1 LGIHGLLEHL
11 CSTAWHLCIP
21 QVLAKNGGDVVM
33 AVIEV
38 KNVNVTYRV
47 LMNKSGSLKELF
59 RDAVKGKARV
69 IDYVALKDVSF
80 TVDKGE
86 VVAILG
92 RNGAGKST
100 LLKVLAGV
108 LPPTKGTSKVD
119 GKIAPMIELGA
130 GFHPEMTG
138 AENVLFYSA
147 LMGRDIKHVKSRTEA
162 IGEWAGVTDH
172 MDFPLRTFSSGMVA
186 RLAFATATDEQAE
199 VLLVDEVLSVGDA
212 DFQEKSKA
220 RMRALINS
228 GAAVVLVSHDM
239 RAVLELATKAV
250 WLEDGHV
257 KMIGNPEEVVAAY
270 EAH

>member
-1 LGIHGLLEHL
+1 
-11 CSTAWHLCIP
+11 
-21 QVLAKNGGDVVM
+21 M
-33 AVIEV
+33 AVIEL

-47 LMNKSGSLKELF
+47 LMNRTGSMKEFF
-59 RDAVKGKARV
+59 RDVLKRKARV
-69 IDYVALKDVSF
+69 IDYVALKDISF
-80 TVDKGE
+80 TVDQGE

-108 LPPTKGTSKVD
+108 LPPTKGSSKVN

-147 LMGRDIKHVKSRTEA
+147 LMGRDTKRVKARTPE
-162 IGEWAGVTDH
+162 IGEWAGVSDH

-186 RLAFATATDEQAE
+186 RIAFSTATDENAD

-212 DFQEKSKA
+212 DFQAKSKA
-220 RMRALINS
+220 RMHELINS

-239 RAVLELATKAV
+239 SAVRELATRAI
-250 WLEDGHV
+250 WLENGHV
-257 KMIGNPEEVVAAY
+257 KMIGNPAEVVAAY
-270 EAH
+270 EAN

>member
-1 LGIHGLLEHL
+1 
-11 CSTAWHLCIP
+11 
-21 QVLAKNGGDVVM
+21 M

-38 KNVNVTYRV
+38 KNVNITYRV

-59 RDAVKGKARV
+59 RDAIKGRARI

-108 LPPTKGTSKVD
+108 LPPTKGTSKVE
-119 GKIAPMIELGA
+119 GMIAPMIELGA

-147 LMGRDIKHVKSRTEA
+147 LMGRNLKTVKERTPA
-162 IGEWAGVTDH
+162 IGEWAGVSDH
-172 MDFPLRTFSSGMVA
+172 MGFPLRTFSSGMVA
-186 RLAFATATDEQAE
+186 RLAFSTATDEQAE

-212 DFQEKSKA
+212 EFQTKSKA
-220 RMRALINS
+220 RMEQLINS

-239 RAVLELATKAV
+239 NAVRSLADRAV
-250 WLEDGHV
+250 WLENGHV
-257 KMIGNPEEVVAAY
+257 KMIGNASDVVDAY
-270 EAH
+270 EAN

>member
-1 LGIHGLLEHL
+1 
-11 CSTAWHLCIP
+11 
-21 QVLAKNGGDVVM
+21 M
-33 AVIEV
+33 AVIEIT
-38 KNVNVTYRV
+38 NVNLTYRV
-47 LMNKSGSLKELF
+47 FMNRTSSLKVLF
-59 RDAVKGKARV
+59 RDAIKGKARV
-69 IDYVALKDVSF
+69 VEYIALQDVSF
-80 TVDKGE
+80 SVDKGE

-108 LPPTKGTSKVD
+108 LPPTKGSSKVD

-147 LMGRDIKHVKSRTEA
+147 LMGRDTKKVKTRTPA
-162 IGEWAGVTDH
+162 IGEWAGVSDH

-186 RLAFATATDEQAE
+186 RLAFSTATDEQAD

-212 DFQEKSKA
+212 DFQAKSKT
-220 RMRALINS
+220 RMHELITS

-250 WLEDGHV
+250 WLESGHV
-257 KMIGNPEEVVAAY
+257 KMIGNPSEVVAAY
-270 EAH
+270 EAN

>member
-1 LGIHGLLEHL
+1 M
-11 CSTAWHLCIP
+11 P
-21 QVLAKNGGDVVM
+21 
-33 AVIEV
+33 VIEV
-38 KNVNVTYRV
+38 ENVNVTYRV

-59 RDAVKGKARV
+59 RDVLKRKARI

-108 LPPTKGTSKVD
+108 LPPTKGSSKVG

-130 GFHPEMTG
+130 GFHQEMTG
-138 AENVLFYSA
+138 SENVLFYSA
-147 LMGRDIKHVKSRTEA
+147 LMGRDVKRVKERTPA
-162 IGEWAGVTDH
+162 IGEWAGVSDH
-172 MDFPLRTFSSGMVA
+172 MSFPLRTFSSGMVA
-186 RLAFATATDEQAE
+186 RLAFATATDEQTE

-220 RMRALINS
+220 RIHELING

-239 RAVLELATKAV
+239 SAIRELATRAI
-250 WLEDGHV
+250 WLENGHV

-270 EAH
+270 EAN

>member
-1 LGIHGLLEHL
+1 
-11 CSTAWHLCIP
+11 
-21 QVLAKNGGDVVM
+21 M
-33 AVIEV
+33 AVIEL

-47 LMNKSGSLKELF
+47 LMNKSSSLKRLF
-59 RDAVKGKARV
+59 LDAIKGKAR
-69 IDYVALKDVSF
+69 IIEYVALQDVSF

-108 LPPTKGTSKVD
+108 LPPTKGSSRVN

-147 LMGRDIKHVKSRTEA
+147 LMGRDTKRVKARTPE
-162 IGEWAGVTDH
+162 IGEWAGVSDH

-186 RLAFATATDEQAE
+186 RLAFSTATDENAD

-212 DFQEKSKA
+212 DFQAKSKA
-220 RMRALINS
+220 RMHELINS

-239 RAVLELATKAV
+239 SAVRELATRAI
-250 WLEDGHV
+250 WLENGHV

-270 EAH
+270 EAN

>member
-1 LGIHGLLEHL
+1 M
-11 CSTAWHLCIP
+11 P
-21 QVLAKNGGDVVM
+21 
-33 AVIEV
+33 VIEI

-47 LMNKSGSLKELF
+47 LMNKSSSLKELF
-59 RDAVKGKARV
+59 RDAIKGKARV
-69 IDYVALKDVSF
+69 VDYVALQDVSF
-80 TVDKGE
+80 TVDAGE

-108 LPPTKGTSKVD
+108 LPPTKGTSKVN

-147 LMGRDIKHVKSRTEA
+147 LMGRDIKSVKERTPA

-186 RLAFATATDEQAE
+186 RLAFATATDEKAE

-212 DFQEKSKA
+212 DFQEKSKK
-220 RMRALINS
+220 RMHELINS

-239 RAVLELATKAV
+239 SAVRELATRAI
-250 WLEDGHV
+250 WLENGHV
-257 KMIGNPEEVVAAY
+257 KMFGKASDVVDAY
-270 EAH
+270 EAN

>member
-1 LGIHGLLEHL
+1 MSL
-11 CSTAWHLCIP
+11 
-21 QVLAKNGGDVVM
+21 
-33 AVIEV
+33 IEIR
-38 KNVNVTYRV
+38 NLNVTYRV
-47 LMNKSGSLKELF
+47 LMNKSSSLKELF
-59 RDAVKGKARV
+59 RDAVKGKAR
-69 IDYVALKDVSF
+69 IINYVALQDVSF
-80 TVDKGE
+80 NVDRGE

-138 AENVLFYSA
+138 TENVVFYSA
-147 LMGRDIKHVKSRTEA
+147 LMGREVKRVKERAPA

-172 MDFPLRTFSSGMVA
+172 MDFPLRTFSSGMVG

-220 RMRALINS
+220 RMHELIKS

-239 RAVLELATKAV
+239 SAVRELATRAI
-250 WLEDGHV
+250 WLENGHV
-257 KMIGNPEEVVAAY
+257 KMVGNPEEVVAAY
-270 EAH
+270 EAN

>member
-1 LGIHGLLEHL
+1 
-11 CSTAWHLCIP
+11 
-21 QVLAKNGGDVVM
+21 M

-38 KNVNVTYRV
+38 KDLNVTYRV
-47 LMNKSGSLKELF
+47 LMNRTSSMKELF
-59 RDAVKGKARV
+59 RDVLNRKARV
-69 IDYVALKDVSF
+69 IDFVALKDVSF

-108 LPPTKGTSKVD
+108 LPPTKGTAKVN

-147 LMGRDIKHVKSRTEA
+147 LMGREIQHVKERTPA
-162 IGEWAGVTDH
+162 IGEWAGVSDH

-186 RLAFATATDEQAE
+186 RLAFATATDETAD
-199 VLLVDEVLSVGDA
+199 VLLIDEVLSVGDA
-212 DFQEKSKA
+212 DFQEKSGA
-220 RMRALINS
+220 RMSELINK

-239 RAVLELATKAV
+239 NAVRKHAQKV
-250 WLEDGHV
+250 IWLENGVV
-257 KMIGNPEEVVAAY
+257 KMSGPTEQVVSAY
-270 EAH
+270 EKQ

>member
-1 LGIHGLLEHL
+1 M
-11 CSTAWHLCIP
+11 P
-21 QVLAKNGGDVVM
+21 
-33 AVIEV
+33 VIEV

-47 LMNKSGSLKELF
+47 LMNRTSSMKELF
-59 RDAVKGKARV
+59 RDFLKRKARV
-69 IDYVALKDVSF
+69 IDYVALKDISF

-108 LPPTKGTSKVD
+108 LPPTKGTSKVN

-147 LMGRDIKHVKSRTEA
+147 LMGRDIQHVRERTHE
-162 IGEWAGVTDH
+162 IGEWAGVSDH

-212 DFQEKSKA
+212 DFRTKSRT
-220 RMRALINS
+220 RMNSLISS

-239 RAVLELATKAV
+239 SAVRELATRAV
-250 WLEDGHV
+250 WLENGHV

-270 EAH
+270 EAN

>member
-1 LGIHGLLEHL
+1 M
-11 CSTAWHLCIP
+11 P
-21 QVLAKNGGDVVM
+21 
-33 AVIEV
+33 VIEI

-47 LMNKSGSLKELF
+47 LMNKSSSLKELF
-59 RDAVKGKARV
+59 RDAIKGKARV
-69 IDYVALKDVSF
+69 VDYVALQDVSF
-80 TVDKGE
+80 TVDAGE

-108 LPPTKGTSKVD
+108 LPPTKGASTVN

-147 LMGRDIKHVKSRTEA
+147 LMGRDIKSVKERTPA

-186 RLAFATATDEQAE
+186 RLAFATATDEKAE

-212 DFQEKSKA
+212 DFQEKSKK
-220 RMRALINS
+220 RMHELINS

-239 RAVLELATKAV
+239 SAVRELATRAI
-250 WLEDGHV
+250 WLENGHV
-257 KMIGNPEEVVAAY
+257 KMIGKASDVVDAY
-270 EAH
+270 EAN

>member
-1 LGIHGLLEHL
+1 M
-11 CSTAWHLCIP
+11 S
-21 QVLAKNGGDVVM
+21 
-33 AVIEV
+33 VIEV

-47 LMNKSGSLKELF
+47 LMNKSSSLKELF
-59 RDAVKGKARV
+59 RDAIKGKARV
-69 IDYVALKDVSF
+69 IDYVAIKDVSF

-108 LPPTKGTSKVD
+108 LPPTKGSSVVN

-138 AENVLFYSA
+138 TENVLFYSV
-147 LMGRDIKHVKSRTEA
+147 LMGRSVKSVKERTPA

-172 MDFPLRTFSSGMVA
+172 MGFPLRTFSSGMVA
-186 RLAFATATDEQAE
+186 RLAFSTATDEQTE
-199 VLLVDEVLSVGDA
+199 VLLVDEVLSVGDS
-212 DFQEKSKA
+212 DFQIKSKA
-220 RMRALINS
+220 RMEQMITS

-239 RAVLELATKAV
+239 TAVRALADRAI
-250 WLEDGHV
+250 WLEDGNV
-257 KMIGNPEEVVAAY
+257 KMIGKASDVVDAY
-270 EAH
+270 EAN

>member
-1 LGIHGLLEHL
+1 M
-11 CSTAWHLCIP
+11 P
-21 QVLAKNGGDVVM
+21 
-33 AVIEV
+33 VIEI

-47 LMNKSGSLKELF
+47 LMNKSSSLKELF
-59 RDAVKGKARV
+59 RDAIKGKARV
-69 IDYVALKDVSF
+69 VDYVALQDVSF
-80 TVDKGE
+80 SVDKGE

-108 LPPTKGTSKVD
+108 LPPTKGSSKVD

-147 LMGRDIKHVKSRTEA
+147 LMGRDTKKVKTRTPA
-162 IGEWAGVTDH
+162 IGEWAGVSDH

-186 RLAFATATDEQAE
+186 RLAFSTASDEQAD

-212 DFQEKSKA
+212 DFQAKSKT
-220 RMRALINS
+220 RMHELINS

-239 RAVLELATKAV
+239 SAVRELATRAI
-250 WLEDGHV
+250 WLEHGHV
-257 KMIGNPEEVVAAY
+257 KMIGKASDVVDAY
-270 EAH
+270 EAN

>member
-1 LGIHGLLEHL
+1 M
-11 CSTAWHLCIP
+11 T
-21 QVLAKNGGDVVM
+21 
-33 AVIEV
+33 VIQV

-47 LMNKSGSLKELF
+47 LMNKSGSIKELF
-59 RDAVKGKARV
+59 RDALKGKARV
-69 IDYVALKDVSF
+69 VDYVALHDVSF
-80 TVDKGE
+80 TVDAGE

-108 LPPTKGTSKVD
+108 LPPTKGSSKVN

-138 AENVLFYSA
+138 SENVLFYSV
-147 LMGRDIKHVKSRTEA
+147 LMGRDVKSVKARTPE
-162 IGEWAGVTDH
+162 IGEWAGVSDH
-172 MDFPLRTFSSGMVA
+172 MHFPLRTFSSGMVA
-186 RLAFATATDEQAE
+186 RLAFSTATDEKTE

-212 DFQEKSKA
+212 DFQDKSKA
-220 RMRALINS
+220 RMNQLISS

-239 RAVLELATKAV
+239 KAVLELATRAI
-250 WLEDGHV
+250 WLENGYV
-257 KMIGNPEEVVAAY
+257 KMIGNPQEVVAAY

>member
-1 LGIHGLLEHL
+1 M
-11 CSTAWHLCIP
+11 AWNLRL
-21 QVLAKNGGDVVM
+21 QEVLAKNGGDALM
-33 AVIEV
+33 AVIQVE
-38 KNVNVTYRV
+38 NVNVTYRV

-69 IDYVALKDVSF
+69 VDYVALQDVSF
-80 TVDKGE
+80 SVEKGE

-147 LMGRDIKHVKSRTEA
+147 LMGRDVKHVRERTPT
-162 IGEWAGVTDH
+162 IGEWAGVSDH
-172 MDFPLRTFSSGMVA
+172 MDFPLRTFSSGMIA

-212 DFQEKSKA
+212 DFQKKSRG
-220 RMRALINS
+220 RMHELIKS

-239 RAVLELATKAV
+239 HTVLEIATKAI
-250 WLEDGHV
+250 WLENGHV
-257 KMIGNPEEVVAAY
+257 KMIGKPSEVVAAY
-270 EAH
+270 EAK

>member
-1 LGIHGLLEHL
+1 M
-11 CSTAWHLCIP
+11 P
-21 QVLAKNGGDVVM
+21 
-33 AVIEV
+33 VIEI

-47 LMNKSGSLKELF
+47 LMNKSSSLKELF
-59 RDAVKGKARV
+59 RDAIKGKARV
-69 IDYVALKDVSF
+69 VDYVALQDVSF
-80 TVDKGE
+80 TVDAGE

-108 LPPTKGTSKVD
+108 LPPTKGTSKVN

-147 LMGRDIKHVKSRTEA
+147 LMGRDIKSVKEHTPA
-162 IGEWAGVTDH
+162 IGDWAGVTDH
-172 MDFPLRTFSSGMVA
+172 MDFPLRTFSSGMLA
-186 RLAFATATDEQAE
+186 RLAFATATDERAE

-212 DFQEKSKA
+212 DFQEKSKN
-220 RMRALINS
+220 RMHELINS

-239 RAVLELATKAV
+239 SAVRELATRAI
-250 WLEDGHV
+250 WLEHGHV
-257 KMIGNPEEVVAAY
+257 KMIGKASDVVDAY
-270 EAH
+270 EAN

>member
-1 LGIHGLLEHL
+1 M
-11 CSTAWHLCIP
+11 P
-21 QVLAKNGGDVVM
+21 
-33 AVIEV
+33 VIEI

-47 LMNKSGSLKELF
+47 LMNKSSSLKELF
-59 RDAVKGKARV
+59 RDAIKGKARV
-69 IDYVALKDVSF
+69 VDYVALQDISF
-80 TVDKGE
+80 TVDAGE

-108 LPPTKGTSKVD
+108 LPPTKGVSKVN

-147 LMGRDIKHVKSRTEA
+147 LMGRDIKSVKERTPA

-186 RLAFATATDEQAE
+186 RLAFATATDERAE

-212 DFQEKSKA
+212 DFQEKSKK
-220 RMRALINS
+220 RMHELINS

-239 RAVLELATKAV
+239 VAVRELATRAF
-250 WLEDGHV
+250 WLENGHV
-257 KMIGNPEEVVAAY
+257 KMIGKASDVVDAY
-270 EAH
+270 EAN

>member
-1 LGIHGLLEHL
+1 
-11 CSTAWHLCIP
+11 
-21 QVLAKNGGDVVM
+21 M

-59 RDAVKGKARV
+59 RDALKGKAR
-69 IDYVALKDVSF
+69 ILNYVALQDVSF
-80 TVDKGE
+80 NVDKGE

-108 LPPTKGTSKVD
+108 LPPTKGTSKVN
-119 GKIAPMIELGA
+119 GMIAPMIELGA

-138 AENVLFYSA
+138 SENVLFYSV
-147 LMGRDIKHVKSRTEA
+147 LMGRNAKRVKSRTSE
-162 IGEWAGVTDH
+162 IGHWAGVSDH
-172 MDFPLRTFSSGMVA
+172 INFPLRTFSSGMVA

-199 VLLVDEVLSVGDA
+199 VLLVDEVLSVGDS
-212 DFQEKSKA
+212 DFQAKSRE
-220 RMRALINS
+220 RMNTLISS

-239 RAVLELATKAV
+239 NAVRTLATRVV
-250 WLEDGHV
+250 WLENGHV
-257 KMIGNPEEVVAAY
+257 KMIGNPAEVVAAY
-270 EAH
+270 EAN

>member
-1 LGIHGLLEHL
+1 M
-11 CSTAWHLCIP
+11 P
-21 QVLAKNGGDVVM
+21 
-33 AVIEV
+33 VIEI

-47 LMNKSGSLKELF
+47 LMNKSSSLKELF
-59 RDAVKGKARV
+59 RDAIKGKARV
-69 IDYVALKDVSF
+69 VDYVALQDISF
-80 TVDKGE
+80 TVDAGE

-108 LPPTKGTSKVD
+108 LPPTRGASKVN

-147 LMGRDIKHVKSRTEA
+147 LMGRDIKSVKERTPA

-186 RLAFATATDEQAE
+186 RLAFATATDEKAE

-212 DFQEKSKA
+212 DFQEKSKK
-220 RMRALINS
+220 RMHELINS

-239 RAVLELATKAV
+239 SAVRELATKV
-250 WLEDGHV
+250 IWLENGNIR
-257 KMIGNPEEVVAAY
+257 MSGNPQEILEAY
-270 EAH
+270 GAKD